1 MRNWNKINSYDIWLK
16 NLKLQIKN
24 SAGMIPEKQEE
35 TYTDNNKIAVIIDDH
50 RLFAESFSELLKKA
64 RVFEDVVIM
73 SGYKEFIYF
82 LLKNSKKQKI
92 YLFLDY
98 YLKDALGIEFI
109 DQARKLHRKMCVI
122 IVSTVTKLS
131 TIQTILAHRPEGIIS
146 KSSGFD
152 IILECIHS
160 IENGNE
166 YYCPYMRDALNQLN
180 KNEPVVF
187 SNREIELLKLCAKG
201 VTIEEA
207 ARILTLS
214 RHTIVSHRRRMM
226 NRTNTKS
233 ITELLGYVRENGIIA
248 E

>member
-1 MRNWNKINSYDIWLK
+1 MIREEKEDI
-16 NLKLQIKN
+16 
-24 SAGMIPEKQEE
+24 
-35 TYTDNNKIAVIIDDH
+35 YTNDGKIAVVIDDH
-50 RLFAESFSELLKKA
+50 RLFAESFSELLKRA
-64 RVFEDVVIM
+64 RIFDDVVIM
-73 SGYKEFIYF
+73 SDYKEYIYF
-82 LLKNSKKQKI
+82 LLKHSRKVKI

-109 DQARKLHRKMCVI
+109 DQARKLHRKMRIVV
-122 IVSTVTKLS
+122 VSTVTKLS

-160 IENGNE
+160 IESGNE

-180 KNEPVVF
+180 KKEPVVF

-233 ITELLGYVRENGIIA
+233 ITELLDYVRKNGILS
-248 E
+248 EVVDL